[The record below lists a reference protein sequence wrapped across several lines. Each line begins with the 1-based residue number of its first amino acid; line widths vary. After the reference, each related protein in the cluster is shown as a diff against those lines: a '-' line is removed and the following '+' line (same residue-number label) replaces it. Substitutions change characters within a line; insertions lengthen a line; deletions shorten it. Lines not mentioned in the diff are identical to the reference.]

1 MILRQFSD
9 IFFQFMIVCVEND
22 RVQEWSDEAEN
33 NCNVFSGPWEVFLVD
48 YFSPVDYEVKR
59 AQEQGN

>member
-9 IFFQFMIVCVEND
+9 IFFQLMKVCVQND

-33 NCNVFSGPWEVFLVD
+33 DCNIFSGPGEIFLVY

-59 AQEQGN
+59 A